1 MTCRPPVF
9 LFSLAAA
16 VTALACAATPPTP
29 NGAGDAISDGRRAD
43 LLAHSLFQV
52 AVLKY
57 EDPAITYAQP
67 LPIDQLPFRERTT
80 NAIIRGTA
88 FAIGSN
94 RFVTATAVLPWTD
107 TGATRFYLIGGNG
120 VGSEIT
126 RVTKYSQY
134 RNLVEFE
141 VKVPPVQVVPIELS
155 HDQPHVGDALTAVG
169 NVAGEE
175 LVLPDSSLTAL
186 MPEEIAGAWQVI
198 RFTTPAAL
206 GTNGGP
212 LLDRAGRA
220 VGVVVK
226 AGPSPGT
233 LNDAVPIDQ
242 LERMST
248 ASAEFWLKGATFE
261 EDNQQIFSDWKFET
275 PLPTTLPELWA
286 TVARLRLD
294 LDRNLIADF
303 DARHAGEIFP
313 REPNLKAFL
322 RHPNMPYGFGT
333 FSLDENHR
341 WSFTHETYTRKEITP
356 GQFVSFAQ
364 KGQHAEL
371 IIDRPPGTSL
381 SQFFQSPKA
390 LAETILK
397 VLGTKRSFAGKSI
410 PMQSL
415 GEPAEGRRWLDDL
428 GRPWLTSVWRI
439 GFAGNAVVLSCLT
452 NPGGLACEWQVMT
465 LDAVPHYLLRG
476 QRAARRMTFV
486 YYGRL
491 KDWTEFLALPADF
504 KPSALY
510 GPGVRVR
517 FDGALTVELA
527 GFRAQVG
534 AEVPG
539 LSEASVLTL
548 FLIPD
553 GTPSFGQR
561 GHDLRL
567 KPRPDKAI
575 RFDLEPI
582 FAPTDGSSEADVQIW
597 SKLQTGEP
605 PYDGVAAF
613 DGKENLVHL
622 VRKPTRPANPDVRY
636 LYACRNGPEDDKA
649 DLQKT
654 CALMTKALTVDER
667 PRAVP

>member
-1 MTCRPPVF
+1 M
-9 LFSLAAA
+9 
-16 VTALACAATPPTP
+16 TALACAATPTPTGVG
-29 NGAGDAISDGRRAD
+29 NTISGGRRAD

-52 AVLKY
+52 AVPKY
-57 EDPAITYAQP
+57 EDPAITYTQP
-67 LPIDQLPFRERTT
+67 LPVDQLPFRERTT

-94 RFVTATAVLPWTD
+94 RFVTAASVLPWMD
-107 TGATRFYLIGGNG
+107 TGATRFYLVGGNG
-120 VGSEIT
+120 VASEIT
-126 RVTKYSQY
+126 RITKYSQY
-134 RNLVEFE
+134 RHLVEFE
-141 VKVPPVQVVPIELS
+141 VKVPPVDVVPLELS
-155 HDQPHVGDALTAVG
+155 HDEPHAGDSLTAVG
-169 NVAGEE
+169 NFAGDE
-175 LVLPDSSLTAL
+175 LVLPDSSVTAL

-212 LLDRAGRA
+212 ILDRAARV

-233 LNDAVPIDQ
+233 LNDAVPIGQ
-242 LERMST
+242 LEKMST
-248 ASAEFWLKGATFE
+248 ASAEFWLKGVTFG
-261 EDNQQIFSDWKFET
+261 EDNQQIFADWKFET
-275 PLPTTLPELWA
+275 PLPTTLPALWA
-286 TVARLRLD
+286 IASRLRLD

-303 DARHAGEIFP
+303 DAHHAGEVFP
-313 REPNLKAFL
+313 REPNLQAFL
-322 RHPNMPYGFGT
+322 RHPNVPYGFGT
-333 FSLDENHR
+333 FALDENHR
-341 WSFTHETYTRKEITP
+341 WSFTHETYTRKELAP

-371 IIDRPPGTSL
+371 IIDRPPGTRL
-381 SQFFQSPKA
+381 SEFFQSPKA

-397 VLGTKRSFAGKSI
+397 VLGTKRSFAGQSI
-410 PMQSL
+410 PMKSL
-415 GEPAEGRRWLDDL
+415 GEPADQKRWVDEL

-452 NPGGLACEWQVMT
+452 NPGGLGCEWQVMAI
-465 LDAVPHYLLRG
+465 DAVPQYLLRG
-476 QRAARRMTFV
+476 QRTARRMTFV

-491 KDWTEFLALPADF
+491 GDWTEFLALPADL
-504 KPSALY
+504 KPSELSDR
-510 GPGVRVR
+510 GTRVR
-517 FDGALTVELA
+517 FDGALTVDLA
-527 GFRAQVG
+527 GFRAHVG

-539 LSEASVLTL
+539 LSDASVLTL

-567 KPRPDKAI
+567 KPRSDKSI

-582 FAPTDGSSEADVQIW
+582 FAPADGSSEADVQSW
-597 SKLQTGEP
+597 HKLQTNEP

-613 DGKENLVHL
+613 DGKENIVRL

-649 DLQKT
+649 ELQKS
-654 CALMTKALTVDER
+654 CALMPKAITVDER
-667 PRAVP
+667 PHATP